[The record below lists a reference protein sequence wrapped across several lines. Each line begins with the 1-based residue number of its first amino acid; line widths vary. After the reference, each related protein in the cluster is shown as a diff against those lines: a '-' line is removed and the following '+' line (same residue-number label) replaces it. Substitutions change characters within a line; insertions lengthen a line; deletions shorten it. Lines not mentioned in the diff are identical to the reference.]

1 MCKQVWKILKILP
14 KTWESKVDAITEA
27 KDLMTLPMDELIVNL
42 KTYELKIGSK
52 EQLGRSQ
59 RKKRTLLWNLHKA
72 R

>member
-1 MCKQVWKILKILP
+1 M
-14 KTWESKVDAITEA
+14 DAITEA